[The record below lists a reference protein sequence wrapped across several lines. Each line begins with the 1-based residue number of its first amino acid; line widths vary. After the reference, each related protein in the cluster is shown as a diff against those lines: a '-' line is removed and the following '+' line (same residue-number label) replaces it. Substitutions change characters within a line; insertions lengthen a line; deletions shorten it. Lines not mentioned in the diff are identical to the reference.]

1 MAQAKKYK
9 YRVTSSFVD
18 TKTRLSYCIGEILEL
33 TKAEAKAYSALVV
46 PFVEGE

>member
-9 YRVTSSFVD
+9 YRVTSSFVV

-33 TKAEAKAYSALVV
+33 TKAEAKAFGTLVE
-46 PFVEGE
+46 PYVEGE